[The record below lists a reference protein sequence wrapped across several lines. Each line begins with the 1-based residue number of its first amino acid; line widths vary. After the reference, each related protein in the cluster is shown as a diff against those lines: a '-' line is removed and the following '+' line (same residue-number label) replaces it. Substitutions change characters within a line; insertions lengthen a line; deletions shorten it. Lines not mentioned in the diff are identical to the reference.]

1 MRGHRR
7 GLLIVAV
14 ALAVVVAGGVAV
26 VVSVRRNRA
35 RPVSISDAQRR
46 LPSTTGAEAAA
57 GRPAPGVYE
66 YRGSGTER
74 LSLPP
79 LSQKEGPT
87 IPGSVVWLGA
97 AGCWRFR
104 LDFSTN
110 HWQDWTYCR
119 HGNDVAE
126 RGGRSWQR
134 WMIGP
139 QAFTNLTT
147 SRCDPGTMVVPTPRT
162 SGQEWSERCAG
173 TSDQVKGVGVS
184 AGPYRFVADED
195 LVVGGTT
202 VRAAHFLRLR
212 TMTGAQQ
219 GTERSDVW
227 FAADTGLP
235 LRNRRAI
242 RAKTDTIVGSSTYTE
257 VGRFELVSLHPR
269 AHGGAAG

>member
-1 MRGHRR
+1 VV
-7 GLLIVAV
+7 LVAV
-14 ALAVVVAGGVAV
+14 ALVVVLGVGAVVVL
-26 VVSVRRNRA
+26 SLRRNRA

-46 LPSTTGAEAAA
+46 LPGTTAPGVAA

-87 IPGSVVWLGA
+87 IPGSVVWQEA
-97 AGCWRFR
+97 AGCWQFR

-119 HGNDVAE
+119 HGNDVEE
-126 RGGRSWQR
+126 RGGSSWQR

-147 SRCDPGTMVVPTPRT
+147 SRCDPGTMVVPSPRT
-162 SGQEWSERCAG
+162 AGQEWSQRCAG

-195 LVVGGTT
+195 LEVGGTT
-202 VRAAHFLRLR
+202 VRAAHFVRTR

-219 GTERSDVW
+219 GSERSDVW

-235 LRNRRAI
+235 LRNRRSI
-242 RAKTDTIVGSSTYTE
+242 RAKTDTVVGSSTYTE
-257 VGRFELVSLHPR
+257 VGHFELVSLHPR
-269 AHGGAAG
+269 TQGGVGL

>member
-1 MRGHRR
+1 MHGHRR
-7 GLLIVAV
+7 GVVLGAVAV
-14 ALAVVVAGGVAV
+14 VVLLGAGAAVVVALT
-26 VVSVRRNRA
+26 RNRA

-46 LPSTTGAEAAA
+46 LPSTTGREVAA

-87 IPGSVVWLGA
+87 IPGSVVWTGA

-119 HGNDVAE
+119 HGNDVE
-126 RGGRSWQR
+126 EQGGRSWQR

-147 SRCDPGTMVVPTPRT
+147 SRCDPGTMVVPMPRAP
-162 SGQEWSERCAG
+162 GQVWSARCVG

-195 LVVGGTT
+195 LTVGGTT

-227 FAADTGLP
+227 FAADSGLP
-235 LRNRRAI
+235 LRNRRTI
-242 RAKTDTIVGSSTYTE
+242 RAKTDTVVGSSTYTE
-257 VGRFELVSLHPR
+257 VGQFELVSLHPR
-269 AHGGAAG
+269 AAGGAGS

>member
-1 MRGHRR
+1 MHGHRR
-7 GLLIVAV
+7 GVVLGAVAV
-14 ALAVVVAGGVAV
+14 VVLLGAGAAVVVALT
-26 VVSVRRNRA
+26 RNRA

-46 LPSTTGAEAAA
+46 LPSTTGREVAA

-87 IPGSVVWLGA
+87 IPGSVVWAGA

-119 HGNDVAE
+119 QGNDVVE

-147 SRCDPGTMVVPTPRT
+147 SRCDPGTMVLPTPRT
-162 SGQEWSERCAG
+162 PGQEWSARCAG
-173 TSDQVKGVGVS
+173 TSGQVKGVGVS

-195 LVVGGTT
+195 LKVGGTT

-235 LRNRRAI
+235 LRNRRTI
-242 RAKTDTIVGSSTYTE
+242 RAKTDTVVGSSTYTE
-257 VGRFELVSLHPR
+257 VGQFELVSLHPR
-269 AHGGAAG
+269 TAGGAGS